1 MNGAADGITTS
12 IVGLGN
18 PAMGDDGVGAEIAEI
33 LDAQVR
39 SGQWRAP
46 VEVIN
51 AERDPLAALH
61 CLAEGKRV
69 LLVDAID
76 MGREPGSVRAFS
88 AQDAQPRCLRGAGS
102 THLLPIGQIISL
114 ASALGYAARLRM
126 IGIQTA
132 RIGAGQPISPE
143 LRARIGAIVQTVKEE
158 AERLP

>member
-1 MNGAADGITTS
+1 MNPAAPSITTS

-18 PAMGDDGVGAEIAEI
+18 PAMGDDGVGVEIAEI

-51 AERDPLAALH
+51 AGRDPFAALH

-76 MGREPGSVRAFS
+76 MGQEPGSVRAFS
-88 AQDAQPRCLRGAGS
+88 AQDAQPRGLRNAGS
-102 THLLPIGQIISL
+102 THVLPLSQIISL
-114 ASALGYAARLRM
+114 ASGLGYAARLRM

-132 RIGAGQPISPE
+132 SMSAGQPISPE
-143 LRARIGAIVQTVKEE
+143 LRARIGSIVQTVKEE